1 MPSFERV
8 SLEEARMLTATGKRA
23 ERLREY
29 TQFIQQV
36 GPSGAGKLS
45 PDEGESSMA
54 VRRRLTQAAK
64 ASGKSIAIRRLDDI
78 VYFWLDENPRPR
90 GRPRKNPI

>member
-64 ASGKSIAIRRLDDI
+64 ASGKSIAIRRLGDD